1 MRAQLLINNQT
12 GNCPKGIARQACP
25 TAARSAVRRG
35 SGRPMQIWKRNSAR
49 LNIQTGNQ
57 TFARNFSSFR
67 FETNRLASA
76 HPPKNS
82 VGEAAAACL
91 NNNHTGDF
99 KRWRKLWLFGRKKSK
114 TIKQSNARRAQP

>member
-1 MRAQLLINNQT
+1 VDWQCDASAALINNQT
-12 GNCPKGIARQACP
+12 GNCPKGIARP
-25 TAARSAVRRG
+25 VG
-35 SGRPMQIWKRNSAR
+35 SGRPIQIWKRNSAR

-91 NNNHTGDF
+91 INNHTGDF
-99 KRWRKLWLFGRKKSK
+99 KRWRKRWLFGRKKSK